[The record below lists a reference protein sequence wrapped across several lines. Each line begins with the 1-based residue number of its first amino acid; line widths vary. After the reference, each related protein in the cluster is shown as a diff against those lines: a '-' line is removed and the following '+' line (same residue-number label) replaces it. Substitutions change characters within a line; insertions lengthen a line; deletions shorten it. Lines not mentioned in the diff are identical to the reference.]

1 MKPSGQNWVFFIFRL
16 IRFAGSYRETYF
28 EKLMY
33 MKLVYNGLA
42 RTELSANIQNL
53 FASSF
58 YEAIGSKLSI
68 FLFPANSL
76 GGVI

>member
-1 MKPSGQNWVFFIFRL
+1 M
-16 IRFAGSYRETYF
+16 GSYREAYF
-28 EKLMY
+28 EKLMEI
-33 MKLVYNGLA
+33 KVVYNGLG
-42 RTELSANIQNL
+42 RIELSTNIQNL

-68 FLFPANSL
+68 FFIFSANSL